1 MTDAEPIILDTE
13 TWGQREFLEVICNR
27 YFILGTEA
35 IGDAAWQV
43 NARLGEDLGANL
55 ISLNKHLEPLGF
67 ISLLD
72 EGNPPILSVTH
83 RPIDQVNIALWQQ
96 ISIWILMFSF
106 ATLLGGLWIDVFES
120 KTIVFSISVVLESIM
135 NYSGPLFLIL
145 ALAHYAR
152 VRVAAYFDV
161 EIGNLIPIIFPVIS
175 PMWPF
180 GVGGVFG
187 QKRIDAAPIPN
198 RYALGIIEFTTPLIL
213 FFSGMILTVAGLS
226 LTPDQPPDYIVDPLS
241 FQLNPLTDWIASSF
255 ISADLNIRLQWLHP
269 LGLAGIGLSVVGWI
283 LLLPIPGLP
292 GDRILQAIIGPEQVL
307 SSEKQTGIFVFT
319 LFLMVIIFAT
329 SDYWPW
335 LILASLAAWRRFNGE
350 HIPNPFIVNEA
361 ISIED
366 TQRNALVAIMAFV
379 LLLGFPGSYPVYE
392 ITEWD
397 GDLDTS
403 LWPSELTGDDWL
415 GQTLEFELAP
425 DGILPVSGW
434 IQVLV
439 EGEANRWSLGSDC
452 FVESHMCRFDSITQS
467 NHISFNLTVDDL
479 QSTNFSPVL
488 LRFIVITDHSREE
501 HVLTLRHFEVTA
513 PASATWIKDDDLP
526 NQKICTS
533 IDVVENK
540 TGNLS
545 IHSNPF
551 WILEGGSELSQGLH
565 GVCLLA
571 EEGGW
576 ESLEISFDSDV
587 AGNRLGPM
595 LMFDYDDGGTDYW
608 VLPIND
614 SYVQITSNPLHQI
627 LLETH
632 SNTFYSESDG
642 SPFCP
647 AGDAIPLLDSTMNFN
662 HTLVSGMPISLDGNY
677 AGSSL
682 ILPESGWMITCGD
695 SKPVAVIVESGF
707 NIDIRGAAMMDSGLP
722 LYDFIITS
730 RENFTILISVES
742 TNFLPSGEAFSIFT
756 PTELEAN
763 GTALIE
769 IDTIGGDDIERVL
782 WVTADKEGIVIHLTS
797 RCPLSGCS

>member
-27 YFILGTEA
+27 YFILGAEA
-35 IGDAAWQV
+35 IGDAAWRV
-43 NARLGEDLGANL
+43 NARLGEDLDANL

-83 RPIDQVNIALWQQ
+83 RPTDQVNIALWQQ

-106 ATLLGGLWIDVFES
+106 ATLLGGLWIDEFES
-120 KTIVFSISVVLESIM
+120 KTIVFSFSVILESIM

-152 VRVAAYFDV
+152 LRVAAYFDV

-226 LTPDQPPDYIVDPLS
+226 LTPDKPPEYIMNPLS
-241 FQLNPLTDWIASSF
+241 FQLIPLTEWIASSF

-292 GDRILQAIIGPEQVL
+292 GDRILQAIIGPEQVI

-335 LILASLAAWRRFNGE
+335 LILASLAAWRRFSGE

-366 TQRNALVAIMAFV
+366 TQRNTLVAIMAFV
-379 LLLGFPGSYPVYE
+379 LLLGFPGTYPVYE

-488 LRFIVITDHSREE
+488 LRFIVITDLSREE
-501 HVLTLRHFEVTA
+501 HILTLRHFEVTA
-513 PASATWIKDDDLP
+513 PSSATWIRDADLP
-526 NQKICTS
+526 NQKICTE

-587 AGNRLGPM
+587 TGNRLGPM

-627 LLETH
+627 PLETH
-632 SNTFYSESDG
+632 SNTLYSELDG
-642 SPFCP
+642 SPSCP
-647 AGDAIPLLDSTMNFN
+647 AGDAIPQLDSTINFN

-742 TNFLPSGEAFSIFT
+742 TNYLPSGEAFTIFT

-769 IDTIGGDDIERVL
+769 IDTIGSDDIERVL
-782 WVTADKEGIVIHLTS
+782 WVTADEEGIVIHLTS

>member
-83 RPIDQVNIALWQQ
+83 RPIDQINIALWQQ
-96 ISIWILMFSF
+96 ISIWIMMFSF

-120 KTIVFSISVVLESIM
+120 KTIVFSISVVLESII

-152 VRVAAYFDV
+152 LRVAAYFDV

-180 GVGGVFG
+180 GIGGVFG

-213 FFSGMILTVAGLS
+213 FFSGMVLTVAGLS

-335 LILASLAAWRRFNGE
+335 LILASLAAWRRFSGE

-513 PASATWIKDDDLP
+513 PASATWIRDDDLP

-551 WILEGGSELSQGLH
+551 WILEGDSELSQGLH

-587 AGNRLGPM
+587 SGNRLGPM

-627 LLETH
+627 PLETH

-647 AGDAIPLLDSTMNFN
+647 AGDAIPLLDSTINFN
-662 HTLVSGMPISLDGNY
+662 HTLVFGMPISLDGNY

-742 TNFLPSGEAFSIFT
+742 TNYLPSGEAFSIFT

-782 WVTADKEGIVIHLTS
+782 WVTADEEGIVIHLTS